1 MALRN
6 VALLI
11 TNDNRQGIME
21 TIIVLLALL
30 SQILGLFGFVFSC
43 LLFLRFGKVKGWF
56 NKKAGTEIVSSFSFR
71 SLRTLIVTGVLG
83 FVMMM
88 VALLCSVGLFID
100 KTPTDTQMYWF
111 AGTFVA
117 LTLVYPVWRVI
128 RRIVRCSRAE
138 NRKAERWRLFYDVAV
153 NLAGLFGGL
162 LLLVIL
168 SFVAVILSFTKWNG
182 FVPKHLREMS
192 GVDVVPESN
201 SYYWIGAV
209 LGVVAVLSQF
219 WGSDGEAVIGW
230 LVGISV
236 LALIGYAWYQI
247 RSAAPEG
254 RKQIA
259 WRCGYMVL
267 TTYAVFTITWILIFV
282 AIALLIL
289 YIVLSAAGNSGGKGK
304 YKVTCEN
311 LTDDVINGRGI
322 CKITNSRCK
331 MRDTGVCPYN

>member
-1 MALRN
+1 MVCRYVCSVDAGVSGLARDTPYRAL
-6 VALLI
+6 
-11 TNDNRQGIME
+11 Q
-21 TIIVLLALL
+21 
-30 SQILGLFGFVFSC
+30 SC
-43 LLFLRFGKVKGWF
+43 GKQESGKV
-56 NKKAGTEIVSSFSFR
+56 ATVLRR
-71 SLRTLIVTGVLG
+71 SG
-83 FVMMM
+83 
-88 VALLCSVGLFID
+88 
-100 KTPTDTQMYWF
+100 K
-111 AGTFVA
+111 
-117 LTLVYPVWRVI
+117 
-128 RRIVRCSRAE
+128 
-138 NRKAERWRLFYDVAV
+138 
-153 NLAGLFGGL
+153 LAGLFGGL

-289 YIVLSAAGNSGGKGK
+289 YIVLSATGNSGGKGK

>member
-1 MALRN
+1 MVLRN
-6 VALLI
+6 AALLI
-11 TNDNRQGIME
+11 TNDNGQGIME

-71 SLRTLIVTGVLG
+71 SLRTLIVTGCWVCNDDG
-83 FVMMM
+83 GP
-88 VALLCSVGLFID
+88 ALQRGLFID

-168 SFVAVILSFTKWNG
+168 SFVAVILSFTKWNS

-219 WGSDGEAVIGW
+219 WGSDSEAGNR
-230 LVGISV
+230 LAGGISV
-236 LALIGYAWYQI
+236 LASSVMPGI
-247 RSAAPEG
+247 R
-254 RKQIA
+254 
-259 WRCGYMVL
+259 
-267 TTYAVFTITWILIFV
+267 YAVPHPK
-282 AIALLIL
+282 
-289 YIVLSAAGNSGGKGK
+289 AGSRLHGGADIW
-304 YKVTCEN
+304 Y
-311 LTDDVINGRGI
+311 
-322 CKITNSRCK
+322 
-331 MRDTGVCPYN
+331 

>member
-1 MALRN
+1 MVLRN
-6 VALLI
+6 AALLI
-11 TNDNRQGIME
+11 TNDNGQGIME

-138 NRKAERWRLFYDVAV
+138 NR
-153 NLAGLFGGL
+153 
-162 LLLVIL
+162 L
-168 SFVAVILSFTKWNG
+168 S
-182 FVPKHLREMS
+182 
-192 GVDVVPESN
+192 
-201 SYYWIGAV
+201 
-209 LGVVAVLSQF
+209 
-219 WGSDGEAVIGW
+219 
-230 LVGISV
+230 
-236 LALIGYAWYQI
+236 LIHI
-247 RSAAPEG
+247 
-254 RKQIA
+254 
-259 WRCGYMVL
+259 
-267 TTYAVFTITWILIFV
+267 
-282 AIALLIL
+282 
-289 YIVLSAAGNSGGKGK
+289 
-304 YKVTCEN
+304 
-311 LTDDVINGRGI
+311 
-322 CKITNSRCK
+322 
-331 MRDTGVCPYN
+331 

>member
-1 MALRN
+1 
-6 VALLI
+6 
-11 TNDNRQGIME
+11 ME

-88 VALLCSVGLFID
+88 VGLLCSVGLFID

-128 RRIVRCSRAE
+128 RRIVRCSRAK

-230 LVGISV
+230 LVVITR
-236 LALIGYAWYQI
+236 AL
-247 RSAAPEG
+247 P
-254 RKQIA
+254 
-259 WRCGYMVL
+259 
-267 TTYAVFTITWILIFV
+267 F
-282 AIALLIL
+282 
-289 YIVLSAAGNSGGKGK
+289 NS
-304 YKVTCEN
+304 
-311 LTDDVINGRGI
+311 
-322 CKITNSRCK
+322 
-331 MRDTGVCPYN
+331 

>member
-1 MALRN
+1 M
-6 VALLI
+6 
-11 TNDNRQGIME
+11 
-21 TIIVLLALL
+21 
-30 SQILGLFGFVFSC
+30 
-43 LLFLRFGKVKGWF
+43 RFGKVKGWF

-88 VALLCSVGLFID
+88 VGLLCSVGLFID

-128 RRIVRCSRAE
+128 RRIVRCSRAK

-162 LLLVIL
+162 LLL
-168 SFVAVILSFTKWNG
+168 VILSFTKWNG

-282 AIALLIL
+282 AVALLIL
-289 YIVLSAAGNSGGKGK
+289 YIVLFATSNSGGKGK

>member
-1 MALRN
+1 MVLRN

-88 VALLCSVGLFID
+88 VGLLCSVGLFID

-138 NRKAERWRLFYDVAV
+138 NRKAERWRLFYAS
-153 NLAGLFGGL
+153 AG
-162 LLLVIL
+162 
-168 SFVAVILSFTKWNG
+168 
-182 FVPKHLREMS
+182 
-192 GVDVVPESN
+192 
-201 SYYWIGAV
+201 
-209 LGVVAVLSQF
+209 
-219 WGSDGEAVIGW
+219 
-230 LVGISV
+230 
-236 LALIGYAWYQI
+236 
-247 RSAAPEG
+247 
-254 RKQIA
+254 
-259 WRCGYMVL
+259 
-267 TTYAVFTITWILIFV
+267 
-282 AIALLIL
+282 
-289 YIVLSAAGNSGGKGK
+289 
-304 YKVTCEN
+304 
-311 LTDDVINGRGI
+311 
-322 CKITNSRCK
+322 
-331 MRDTGVCPYN
+331 

>member
-1 MALRN
+1 MVLRN
-6 VALLI
+6 AALLI
-11 TNDNRQGIME
+11 TNDNGQGIME

-138 NRKAERWRLFYDVAV
+138 NRKAERKFEKTDRMKIIRKIY
-153 NLAGLFGGL
+153 
-162 LLLVIL
+162 
-168 SFVAVILSFTKWNG
+168 
-182 FVPKHLREMS
+182 P
-192 GVDVVPESN
+192 GVRKRYEKKASN
-201 SYYWIGAV
+201 ACT
-209 LGVVAVLSQF
+209 
-219 WGSDGEAVIGW
+219 
-230 LVGISV
+230 
-236 LALIGYAWYQI
+236 
-247 RSAAPEG
+247 G
-254 RKQIA
+254 RKL
-259 WRCGYMVL
+259 R
-267 TTYAVFTITWILIFV
+267 
-282 AIALLIL
+282 
-289 YIVLSAAGNSGGKGK
+289 LSLHR
-304 YKVTCEN
+304 V
-311 LTDDVINGRGI
+311 
-322 CKITNSRCK
+322 
-331 MRDTGVCPYN
+331 

>member
-1 MALRN
+1 MVLRN
-6 VALLI
+6 AALLI
-11 TNDNRQGIME
+11 TNDNGQGIME

-168 SFVAVILSFTKWNG
+168 SFVAVIFY
-182 FVPKHLREMS
+182 EM
-192 GVDVVPESN
+192 E
-201 SYYWIGAV
+201 
-209 LGVVAVLSQF
+209 QF
-219 WGSDGEAVIGW
+219 RPQAS
-230 LVGISV
+230 
-236 LALIGYAWYQI
+236 
-247 RSAAPEG
+247 P
-254 RKQIA
+254 
-259 WRCGYMVL
+259 
-267 TTYAVFTITWILIFV
+267 
-282 AIALLIL
+282 
-289 YIVLSAAGNSGGKGK
+289 
-304 YKVTCEN
+304 
-311 LTDDVINGRGI
+311 
-322 CKITNSRCK
+322 
-331 MRDTGVCPYN
+331 

>member
-1 MALRN
+1 
-6 VALLI
+6 
-11 TNDNRQGIME
+11 ME

-88 VALLCSVGLFID
+88 VGLLCSVGLFID

-128 RRIVRCSRAE
+128 RRIVRCSRAK

-168 SFVAVILSFTKWNG
+168 SFVA
-182 FVPKHLREMS
+182 
-192 GVDVVPESN
+192 ESN

-282 AIALLIL
+282 AVALSFFI
-289 YIVLSAAGNSGGKGK
+289 
-304 YKVTCEN
+304 
-311 LTDDVINGRGI
+311 
-322 CKITNSRCK
+322 
-331 MRDTGVCPYN
+331 

>member
-1 MALRN
+1 
-6 VALLI
+6 
-11 TNDNRQGIME
+11 
-21 TIIVLLALL
+21 
-30 SQILGLFGFVFSC
+30 
-43 LLFLRFGKVKGWF
+43 
-56 NKKAGTEIVSSFSFR
+56 
-71 SLRTLIVTGVLG
+71 
-83 FVMMM
+83 
-88 VALLCSVGLFID
+88 
-100 KTPTDTQMYWF
+100 MYWF

-128 RRIVRCSRAE
+128 RRIVRCSRAK

-254 RKQIA
+254 RN
-259 WRCGYMVL
+259 RL
-267 TTYAVFTITWILIFV
+267 H
-282 AIALLIL
+282 
-289 YIVLSAAGNSGGKGK
+289 
-304 YKVTCEN
+304 
-311 LTDDVINGRGI
+311 
-322 CKITNSRCK
+322 
-331 MRDTGVCPYN
+331 GVVDIWY

>member
-88 VALLCSVGLFID
+88 VGLLCSVGLFID

-138 NRKAERWRLFYDVAV
+138 NRRAERWRLFYDSGKPGRFVRRFAVACHLV
-153 NLAGLFGGL
+153 FCGGNLVFY
-162 LLLVIL
+162 
-168 SFVAVILSFTKWNG
+168 
-182 FVPKHLREMS
+182 EMERFRPQAS
-192 GVDVVPESN
+192 P
-201 SYYWIGAV
+201 
-209 LGVVAVLSQF
+209 
-219 WGSDGEAVIGW
+219 
-230 LVGISV
+230 
-236 LALIGYAWYQI
+236 
-247 RSAAPEG
+247 
-254 RKQIA
+254 
-259 WRCGYMVL
+259 
-267 TTYAVFTITWILIFV
+267 
-282 AIALLIL
+282 
-289 YIVLSAAGNSGGKGK
+289 
-304 YKVTCEN
+304 
-311 LTDDVINGRGI
+311 
-322 CKITNSRCK
+322 
-331 MRDTGVCPYN
+331 

>member
-1 MALRN
+1 MVLRN

-88 VALLCSVGLFID
+88 VGLLCSVGLFID

-162 LLLVIL
+162 LLL
-168 SFVAVILSFTKWNG
+168 VILSFTKWNG

-311 LTDDVINGRGI
+311 LIDDVINGRWI

>member
-88 VALLCSVGLFID
+88 VGLLCSVGLFID

-117 LTLVYPVWRVI
+117 LTGV
-128 RRIVRCSRAE
+128 SG
-138 NRKAERWRLFYDVAV
+138 
-153 NLAGLFGGL
+153 LA
-162 LLLVIL
+162 
-168 SFVAVILSFTKWNG
+168 
-182 FVPKHLREMS
+182 
-192 GVDVVPESN
+192 
-201 SYYWIGAV
+201 
-209 LGVVAVLSQF
+209 
-219 WGSDGEAVIGW
+219 
-230 LVGISV
+230 
-236 LALIGYAWYQI
+236 
-247 RSAAPEG
+247 
-254 RKQIA
+254 
-259 WRCGYMVL
+259 
-267 TTYAVFTITWILIFV
+267 
-282 AIALLIL
+282 
-289 YIVLSAAGNSGGKGK
+289 
-304 YKVTCEN
+304 
-311 LTDDVINGRGI
+311 
-322 CKITNSRCK
+322 
-331 MRDTGVCPYN
+331 RDTPYRALQSCGKQESGKVATVLRRSGKPGRFVRRFAVACHLVFCGGNLVFYEMERFRPQASP